1 VSQSYER
8 REKFE
13 DIPELRPFP
22 AEDLTIAADELI
34 VPDDPNIQAYYREED
49 RNGIT
54 PDSPA
59 FDHFQRVSTE
69 LGYTLLL
76 PQYFA
81 YGVAKLVQHEVV
93 DADGLRVDSRDR
105 RVVNEQYA
113 EVSDRLNDEFDLHL
127 ADGKPYAKFRR
138 DIGRVSL
145 LDEYLG
151 NPELRAIADSVSRY
165 QLVIRYSNERARTV
179 QQEGRRIF
187 SIITHSP
194 LNRNS
199 LTLDVADSTTEAMSG
214 RAYSDATLT
223 AEELTTSKVGELVDG
238 FKEKLVRRE
247 AAPRT
252 SEFLVANTLSAKNMP
267 HHPVFSAIKHK
278 LEPRIFRHESGIKF
292 DPMDLLYQVSFR
304 LTCYELGEIFSDYR
318 GGYIEPDAQMA
329 AGMTALQDYNLVRQF
344 MGVKW
349 SDYTLNSELI
359 DGLVEE
365 QLLLASERYR
375 QTNTDVSEVLGR
387 RGILSQDGWH
397 IINED
402 GRIFCTNDDE
412 DGVIEVNFREIEPEV
427 ARDYHATYHYI
438 HAPRATRSFGLF
450 LEGSDTP
457 FTIAGVDDVDRD
469 YKKEALLLLGYDYE
483 NCVDFTR
490 LYSLPGAP
498 KLASSTISRMIK
510 RQLLAERPNM
520 QAAISTFMP
529 TYANSNSMFACG
541 FDKVFLLKRNRHN
554 FAERT
559 DLGEGVYEQLTNR
572 RAREQQV
579 ITNKQILLPAVELL
593 SEMKKP
599 RFKPYV
605 DINKS
610 MMIRSDSK

>member
-1 VSQSYER
+1 MSLLYQR

-13 DIPELRPFP
+13 VIPGLWSFP
-22 AEDLTIAADELI
+22 AEDLEAVTDGLV
-34 VPDDPNIQAYYREED
+34 VPEDPNIQAYCRVED

-54 PDSPA
+54 PDSAA
-59 FDHFQRVSTE
+59 FGQFQRVSTE

-81 YGVAKLVQHEVV
+81 YGVAKLVQYEVV
-93 DADGLRVDSRDR
+93 DTYELKVTSRDQ
-105 RVVNEQYA
+105 RVVNGQYA
-113 EVSDRLNDEFDLHL
+113 EVNDRLNGEFDLHL
-127 ADGKPYAKFRR
+127 AEGKPYAEFRQNV
-138 DIGRVSL
+138 GRVSL
-145 LDEYLG
+145 LDEYLSD
-151 NPELRAIADSVSRY
+151 PKLRAIADSVSRF
-165 QLVIRYSNERARTV
+165 QMVIRYSNERARTV
-179 QQEGRRIF
+179 QQKGRRIF
-187 SIITHSP
+187 SVITHSP
-194 LNRNS
+194 LDKNS
-199 LTLDVADSTTEAMSG
+199 LTLDVEDATAQPTSS
-214 RAYSDATLT
+214 RAYSDAALT
-223 AEELTTSKVGELVDG
+223 AEELTAPKVAELLGG

-252 SEFLVANTLSAKNMP
+252 SGFLIANTLSAKNMP
-267 HHPVFSAIKHK
+267 HHPVFSAIKHQ
-278 LEPRIFRHESGIKF
+278 LEPRIFGHEADIQF

-304 LTCYELGEIFSDYR
+304 LTCYELGEIFSDYH
-318 GGYIEPDAQMA
+318 GGYIEPDARMA

-344 MGVKW
+344 TGAKW
-349 SDYTLNSELI
+349 GDYTLNSELI

-365 QLLLASERYR
+365 QLLLASERYQ
-375 QTNTDVSEVLGR
+375 QTNTNVSEVLGR
-387 RGILSQDGWH
+387 RGILGQDGWY
-397 IINED
+397 IINDE
-402 GRIFCTNDDE
+402 GRIFCAHDDE
-412 DGVIEVNFREIEPEV
+412 GGAIEVNFREIEPEL

-469 YKKEALLLLGYDYE
+469 YKKDALLLLGYDYE
-483 NCVDFTR
+483 KCVDFTR

-510 RQLLAERPNM
+510 QQLLAERPNM

-572 RAREQQV
+572 RAGEQQV
-579 ITNKQILLPAVELL
+579 ITNKQILLPTVELL

-599 RFKPYV
+599 RFRPYV

>member
-1 VSQSYER
+1 MSQFYER

-22 AEDLTIAADELI
+22 AEDLTVVADEL
-34 VPDDPNIQAYYREED
+34 VVSDEPNIQAYYREED

-59 FDHFQRVSTE
+59 FGQFQRVSTE

-93 DADGLRVDSRDR
+93 DTDELKVSSRDR
-105 RVVNEQYA
+105 RVVNDQYA
-113 EVSDRLNDEFDLHL
+113 EVSDRLNGEFDLHL
-127 ADGKPYAKFRR
+127 AEGKPYAEFRQHV
-138 DIGRVSL
+138 GRVNL

-151 NPELRAIADSVSRY
+151 NPKLRAIADSVSRL
-165 QLVIRYSNERARTV
+165 QLVIRYSNECARTV

-187 SIITHSP
+187 SVITHSP
-194 LNRNS
+194 LDRNS
-199 LTLDVADSTTEAMSG
+199 LTLDVENDNAEPTSS
-214 RAYSDATLT
+214 RAYSDALLT
-223 AEELTTSKVGELVDG
+223 AEELTAPKVAELVGD

-252 SEFLVANTLSAKNMP
+252 SEFLIANTLSAKNMP
-267 HHPVFSAIKHK
+267 HHPVFSAIKHQ
-278 LEPRIFRHESGIKF
+278 LEPRIFGHGADIEF

-318 GGYIEPDAQMA
+318 GGYVEPDARMM
-329 AGMTALQDYNLVRQF
+329 AGMTALHDYNLVRQF
-344 MGVKW
+344 TGAKW
-349 SDYTLNSELI
+349 GEYTLNNELI
-359 DGLVEE
+359 DGLIQE
-365 QLLLASERYR
+365 QLLLVGERYR

-387 RGILSQDGWH
+387 RGILGQDGWY

-402 GRIFCTNDDE
+402 GRIFCTHDDE
-412 DGVIEVNFREIEPEV
+412 DGIIGVNFREIEPEL

-438 HAPRATRSFGLF
+438 HAPRAKRSFGLF

-457 FTIAGVDDVDRD
+457 FTIAGIDDVDRD

-510 RQLLAERPNM
+510 QQLLGERPNM

-554 FAERT
+554 FTERA

-572 RAREQQV
+572 RAGNQQV
-579 ITNKQILLPAVELL
+579 ITNKQILLPVVELL

-605 DINKS
+605 DINRS
-610 MMIRSDSK
+610 MMIRSDTK